1 MLRGLYRFYLYAVF
15 IVLLLLFAA
24 SGVIQ
29 LLTVLFQSIFKDP
42 NTIPS
47 SASIVQAIVYG
58 VVSLIIAALFGALQY
73 WLIRRDTRNDPLA
86 GNSATRSFF
95 LNAVELIIFP
105 LAVAAG
111 ASSISA
117 LAQPYFVGLSSS
129 LAFAI
134 TFFGLWALL
143 ELERR
148 RAQASSGAAVV
159 FQRLHLYGVQLILL
173 IMFTFSWLQTVG
185 ELVDRIIFR
194 GAGVAASCGGG
205 IGCQGPGS
213 AMLAA
218 DTGSMLWIA
227 LFWLG
232 YGWLSRDDTAS
243 MLRRVFHLISFGI
256 GIIAILTGIYRG
268 AELILLAILKSP
280 VAANSISGPF
290 AEYDVITPLSLGL
303 IVTAVYV
310 FWLRNAAVK
319 HPAEKAS
326 IFLTVLAIAAALAG
340 VAFWSGCGL
349 VLLNILEYINPSQT
363 ALTAENWATAIAFIV
378 AGIVYIPLG
387 LLLRQRSAQLS
398 SFAPQRGFTFTLLGG
413 GILAAAIGGATAL
426 YAYGTAAL
434 NSPLDNWLYIAHAG
448 IAAFAVGAMI
458 VGIYLWTSIRSGF
471 FSSARQPVEALTT
484 HAETTAAVEEAHAAT
499 LATAQQ
505 EQQEVTAPLATQESQ
520 VSQVAQAVTMV
531 AVTPSVGKIVDELL
545 AGKISRDEAVAR
557 IERMGK

>member
-15 IVLLLLFAA
+15 IALLVFAA
-24 SGVIQ
+24 TGVIQ

-42 NTIPS
+42 NNTPS
-47 SASIVQAIVYG
+47 AASIVQAIVYG
-58 VVSLIIAALFGALQY
+58 VVSLIIAALFGVLQY
-73 WLIRRDTRNDPLA
+73 WLIRRDTRNDPIA

-95 LNAVELIIFP
+95 LNAIELIIFP
-105 LAVAAG
+105 LAVGAG

-117 LAQPYFVGLSSS
+117 LALPYFGGLSSS
-129 LAFAI
+129 LAFTI

-159 FQRLHLYGVQLILL
+159 FQGLHLYGVQLILL
-173 IMFTFSWLQTVG
+173 FLFTFSWLQNVG
-185 ELVDRIIFR
+185 ELVDSIIFR
-194 GAGVAASCGGG
+194 GAGVAAACGGG
-205 IGCQGPGS
+205 TGCQGPGV
-213 AMLAA
+213 AMLVA

-268 AELILLAILKSP
+268 AALILLAIFKAP
-280 VAANSISGPF
+280 VAANSISGSF
-290 AEYDVITPLSLGL
+290 AEFDVISSLSLGL

-326 IFLTVLAIAAALAG
+326 IFLTGLAIAAALAG
-340 VAFWSGCGL
+340 VAFWFGCGL
-349 VLLNILEYINPSQT
+349 VLLNILEFINPSKT
-363 ALTAENWATAIAFIV
+363 ALTAENWATAIAFIL
-378 AGIVYIPLG
+378 AGIAYIPLG
-387 LLLRQRSAQLS
+387 LLLRQRSTQLA

-413 GILAAAIGGATAL
+413 GILAAALGGATAL

-434 NSPLDNWLYIAHAG
+434 NSPLDNWLYVAHSG
-448 IAAFAVGAMI
+448 IAAFAIGAMI

-471 FSSARQPVEALTT
+471 FSSARQQVEAVTPP
-484 HAETTAAVEEAHAAT
+484 AETTATGGEAHAVVPVTTQA
-499 LATAQQ
+499 
-505 EQQEVTAPLATQESQ
+505 EVTAPLATQESQ
-520 VSQVAQAVTMV
+520 VALAVTAV
-531 AVTPSVGKIVDELL
+531 AVTTSVGEIVDELL

-557 IERMGK
+557 IEKMGK

>member
-15 IVLLLLFAA
+15 IALLVFAA

-29 LLTVLFQSIFKDP
+29 LLTVLFQSIFKNP
-42 NTIPS
+42 NNIPS
-47 SASIVQAIVYG
+47 AASMVQAIVYG
-58 VVSLIIAALFGALQY
+58 VVSLIIAALFGVLQY
-73 WLIRRDTRNDPLA
+73 WLIRRDTRNDPVA

-117 LAQPYFVGLSSS
+117 LAQPYFGGLSSS
-129 LAFAI
+129 LAFTI

-173 IMFTFSWLQTVG
+173 FIFIFSWQQTVG
-185 ELVDRIIFR
+185 ELVDSIIFR
-194 GAGVAASCGGG
+194 GAGIAAACGGG
-205 IGCQGPGS
+205 VGCQGPGV
-213 AMLAA
+213 AMLVA

-227 LFWLG
+227 LFWIG

-268 AELILLAILKSP
+268 AALILLAILKSP

-290 AEYDVITPLSLGL
+290 AEYDVISPLSLGL

-326 IFLTVLAIAAALAG
+326 IFLTGLAMAAALAG

-349 VLLNILEYINPSQT
+349 VLLDILEFINPSKT

-378 AGIVYIPLG
+378 AGIAYIPLG
-387 LLLRQRSAQLS
+387 LLLRQRSAQLAT
-398 SFAPQRGFTFTLLGG
+398 FAPQRGFTFTLLGG

-434 NSPLDNWLYIAHAG
+434 SSPLDNWLYIAHAG
-448 IAAFAVGAMI
+448 IAAFAVGAII

-471 FSSARQPVEALTT
+471 FSSARQPVEAVTPP
-484 HAETTAAVEEAHAAT
+484 AETTAAVEEAHVAT
-499 LATAQQ
+499 PVTAQQ
-505 EQQEVTAPLATQESQ
+505 EQQEVTAPLATPESQ
-520 VSQVAQAVTMV
+520 VSQVATAVTAV
-531 AVTPSVGKIVDELL
+531 AVTPTVGEIVDELL